1 MCVKEKRYS
10 EIMGAWKLENR
21 NWIFGFHAFLL
32 LMNAFDLGPSFI
44 SPEFLISSF
53 KFQAANDYIL
63 SISAFNRKT
72 IAEND
77 KLIKI

>member
-1 MCVKEKRYS
+1 MPFQIPFLLLFFCFMLLTYVYLRQRVLCVKEKRYS
-10 EIMGAWKLENR
+10 EIMGGWKLEYR

-53 KFQAANDYIL
+53 K
-63 SISAFNRKT
+63 S
-72 IAEND
+72 
-77 KLIKI
+77 